1 MAKKKKVEPIESITD
16 KIIKWVGTTNS
27 LIVHTCI
34 FVITFLSPY
43 IFHISFDIVLLVLT
57 TIVSLEAIYLAI
69 FIQLS
74 VNRQAVRLDDVEDSL
89 DDVEESLDDVGES
102 LDDVEEGLDDVEE
115 SLSSTR
121 HHVTKSTN
129 QKKLEL
135 SLEEIIEELK
145 LLKTQI
151 DNKK

>member
-1 MAKKKKVEPIESITD
+1 MAKKKKVEPIENFTD
-16 KIIKWVGTTNS
+16 KVIKWVGTTNS
-27 LIVHTCI
+27 LIVHTSI
-34 FVITFLSPY
+34 FILTFLSPY

-74 VNRQAVRLDDVEDSL
+74 VNRQAIRLDDVEDSL
-89 DDVEESLDDVGES
+89 DDVEESLDDVEES

-115 SLSSTR
+115 SLSSTC
-121 HHVTKSTN
+121 HHVSKSTN
-129 QKKLEL
+129 HKKLEL

-151 DNKK
+151 DKKK